1 MELVIEIIHTRN
13 FLSYEDCFALH
24 MATTP
29 LHACTSIS
37 FNINSVSA
45 IDPMQIVLFFFFLN
59 MSRVITK
66 QRLFY
71 WQFRVVTV
79 PEKQLRL
86 RRNMCPGC
94 NRYILV
100 YADMH
105 DW

>member
-37 FNINSVSA
+37 FNINSISA

-66 QRLFY
+66 LRLFY

-79 PEKQLRL
+79 PAKQLRL
-86 RRNMCPGC
+86 RC
-94 NRYILV
+94 NICARGAIGILV